1 MHALEDALH
10 GLVAR
15 AGDLVDQG
23 AVELE
28 SVLRRIVNDLSGPD
42 EVFAAWM
49 SEHLL

>member
-10 GLVAR
+10 GPVAR

-28 SVLRRIVNDLSGPD
+28 SVLLRIVNDLSGPN

-49 SEHLL
+49 